1 MEFIWSAYAQF
12 IQTQLDEVQQ
22 DWNYHAIRQ
31 SKSCQVYGIQNQLYY
46 LPESKAYISQVYCVT
61 ESVDTNA
68 LAQRNYEDE
77 LGKVMSRTNQELE
90 EYFHYIISSQQLS
103 L

>member
-1 MEFIWSAYAQF
+1 MFHMEFIWSAYAQF
-12 IQTQLDEVQQ
+12 IQTQLDEV
-22 DWNYHAIRQ
+22 H
-31 SKSCQVYGIQNQLYY
+31 
-46 LPESKAYISQVYCVT
+46 LPESKAYISQGYCVT
-61 ESVDTNA
+61 ESA

-90 EYFHYIISSQQLS
+90 EYFLYIISSQQFS

>member
-46 LPESKAYISQVYCVT
+46 LPESKAYISQGYCVT
-61 ESVDTNA
+61 ESDDTNA